1 MFYSNDQLKKLGFK
15 KIGKNVQIS
24 NLCRFYKFKGNV
36 GNNTRIDDY
45 CIFKGNINIGK
56 NVHISSFCYFA
67 AVESKISIGDLTGI
81 SNKVSIYGVSDDFIG
96 NYLTNPTVDKKFR
109 NIIKGE
115 VQIGKNVSIG
125 AHVIILPKSKI
136 GDSVSVGASSIVNRK
151 LKSGYIY
158 VSTNSL
164 KKVIKKDVKLINKKL
179 KNFKKN

>member
-115 VQIGKNVSIG
+115 VQIGKNGSIG
-125 AHVIILPKSKI
+125 AHVLILPKTKI
-136 GDSVSVGASSIVNRK
+136 GDSVSVGASSIVNRN
-151 LKSGYIY
+151 LKSGYVY

-164 KKVIKKDVKLINKKL
+164 KKVIKKDVKLINKRL

>member
-24 NLCRFYKFKGNV
+24 NLCRFYEFEGKV

-67 AVESKISIGDLTGI
+67 AVGSKITIGDLTGI

-109 NIIKGE
+109 NIIKGD
-115 VQIGKNVSIG
+115 VHIGKNVSIG
-125 AHVIILPKSKI
+125 AHVLILPKSKI
-136 GDSVSVGASSIVNRK
+136 GDSVSVGASSIVNRE
-151 LKSGYIY
+151 LKSGYVY

-164 KKVIKKDVKLINKKL
+164 KKVIKKDMKSINKKL